1 MQAEQLKR
9 QGNTA
14 LQEGHME
21 EAIRLYS
28 EAIRLD
34 PDNHILYSN
43 RSAAYAKLQE
53 YEKALEDAEKTV
65 TLKPDWAKGYSRMGT
80 TLLFLRRYSEAEEVY
95 LNGLKC
101 NPDNQQLKDGLV
113 DTRKYLEDYLERGA
127 EPIF

>member
-9 QGNTA
+9 QGNSA
-14 LQEGHME
+14 LQEGNME
-21 EAIRLYS
+21 EAIQLYS

-65 TLKPDWAKGYSRMGT
+65 KLKPDWAKVR
-80 TLLFLRRYSEAEEVY
+80 
-95 LNGLKC
+95 C
-101 NPDNQQLKDGLV
+101 NVMQ
-113 DTRKYLEDYLERGA
+113 
-127 EPIF
+127 

>member
-9 QGNTA
+9 QGNSA
-14 LQEGHME
+14 LQEGNME

-65 TLKPDWAKGYSRMGT
+65 KLKPDWAKVR
-80 TLLFLRRYSEAEEVY
+80 
-95 LNGLKC
+95 C
-101 NPDNQQLKDGLV
+101 NVMQ
-113 DTRKYLEDYLERGA
+113 
-127 EPIF
+127 

>member
-9 QGNTA
+9 QGNSA
-14 LQEGHME
+14 LQEGNME

-43 RSAAYAKLQE
+43 RSAAYARVQE

-65 TLKPDWAKGYSRMGT
+65 TLNPDWAKVRCNVMAVAT
-80 TLLFLRRYSEAEEVY
+80 TSILH
-95 LNGLKC
+95 
-101 NPDNQQLKDGLV
+101 Q
-113 DTRKYLEDYLERGA
+113 
-127 EPIF
+127 